1 MSDASD
7 RDRLAFLVHEVR
19 SPVGALAAIA
29 KAYTDRGLEHG
40 ERLSLVELTLA
51 ACRAIERVV
60 GDAAATSIRPEDVD
74 LGRLARD
81 SVAAAVLAGANVRA
95 AVGEGSTRVRA
106 DPVRIRQA
114 FDNLVANALAYS
126 PEGSEVVVIVMA
138 DDDVVRVSVS
148 DEGRGIAE
156 EDLERIFETG
166 VRLAGDGTG
175 SGLGL
180 AVSRAIAVAHGGTLS
195 VESAPG
201 RGSTFTLALP
211 RGR

>member
-166 VRLAGDGTG
+166 VRLAADGTG